1 MNLGSKHPV
10 VWKGVSLGEFTT
22 AEIHQ
27 KLSSGEFSRMH
38 RMGTQSGWVSV
49 GEFLDAQ
56 RAGDAERAAS
66 VANAR
71 KIKLQVRSEEPLE
84 QSRAPETA
92 LKSQLQPAYN
102 DSAQPSDPG
111 GIAPSFSHPTHPAPW
126 QVPTTNPSSVLLQE
140 ILGRI
145 RCVSGPDAGMVLNL
159 GRQPLGV
166 GTNSESAFVSRD
178 PSVAYKHALFF
189 VGEGKLH
196 VQRSSPSAVLMS
208 DGISITDSD
217 WLANGSNLQIGSSS
231 WIFESLVLDSQSSRG
246 GFADAVSRLA
256 GVDSI
261 GGFSFSETFAHVFR
275 NHSDEETELNLA
287 CGTISTTPTIE
298 QVSPAFPQPW
308 MFIRTLGISLLAF
321 WLLKFCW
328 SEMGKNPVLIP
339 GLIALGSLATPLSM
353 LILFFELNNP
363 KNISIYQLTKLVVVG
378 GVMSLLFTHIL
389 NPVVADSIVEWFNLN
404 SKNNNHAWIAGL
416 VEEPAKMFVLFWMAN
431 KRRYEWILNGLL
443 FGAAVGTGFA
453 IFETAGYAFHYL
465 LVDGSANYNEMFAVL
480 FLRGIL
486 TPFGGHALMA
496 AIAGAGLWRAK
507 RGRPLDS
514 KLFFSRRFIG
524 PFLVSVGMH
533 ALWNSNLE
541 FGRFLGI
548 FPNKI
553 MLIGA
558 VGWIVIIGLV
568 REGLREIATARAQT
582 RSSG

>member
-1 MNLGSKHPV
+1 MKLGSKHPV
-10 VWKGVSLGEFTT
+10 VWKGASLGEFNI

-38 RMGTQSGWVSV
+38 RIGTQSGWVSV

-56 RAGDAERAAS
+56 RSGDSERAAS
-66 VANAR
+66 LANAQE
-71 KIKLQVRSEEPLE
+71 IKLRVKYEEQLK
-84 QSRAPETA
+84 QSLDREKA
-92 LKSQLQPAYN
+92 LNSQLQSLYH
-102 DSAQPSDPG
+102 DSAQPSSPG
-111 GIAPSFSHPTHPAPW
+111 GIATNFSSPPPPAPW
-126 QVPTTNPSSVLLQE
+126 QVPTANSNSAFLQE
-140 ILGRI
+140 IQGRI
-145 RCVSGPDAGMVLNL
+145 RCVSGPDAGMVVNL
-159 GRQPLGV
+159 GRQPLGF
-166 GTNSESAFVSRD
+166 GTNSESGFLSRD
-178 PSVAYKHALFF
+178 PSVADRHASLFID
-189 VGEGKLH
+189 EGKLH
-196 VQRSSPSAVLMS
+196 VQRSSPAAVLMS
-208 DGISITDSD
+208 DGISIPDSD

-231 WIFESLVLDSQSSRG
+231 WLFESLVLDTQSIRG

-298 QVSPAFPQPW
+298 QISPAFPQPW

-363 KNISIYQLTKLVVVG
+363 KNISIYQLIKLVVVG

-389 NPVVADSIVEWFNLN
+389 NPVIADSIVEWFKLD

-465 LVDGSANYNEMFAVL
+465 LADGSTNYDEMFAVL

-507 RGRPLDS
+507 RGRPLNS
-514 KLFFSRRFIG
+514 KLFWSKRFIG

-533 ALWNSNLE
+533 VLWNSNVEL
-541 FGRFLGI
+541 GRFLGI

-553 MLIGA
+553 ILIGA

-568 REGLREIATARAQT
+568 REGLREIATARVQN
-582 RSSG
+582 RNSL